1 MRFASLGGLALLL
14 STACGGANTAAEAK
28 APVAVTE
35 VSLEAEAERREGA
48 GSEADEERSAAI
60 EAARTAGVLGVLS
73 SEQGE
78 AFAALL
84 GTSGL
89 QSEGAFMPG
98 AEIGDGS
105 GVGGLGL
112 RGVGVGGGGTG
123 ELIGLGTIGTIG
135 HGAGPGTGGGAG
147 TGSGGGMGRGAGF
160 SGYGSGRTPSAPPPQ
175 VKLGAPTVQGKL
187 DPEIVRRILRR
198 HLPAVRYCYEKEQVK
213 SPQLAG
219 EVRLAFTIGAGGEVA
234 AVSLASSTLQ
244 NGAVESCVLGRV
256 RTMAFP
262 EPESGVVLVDVAME
276 FSTPPPPPTPPAAP
290 PAAPPATSGAA
301 P

>member
-48 GSEADEERSAAI
+48 ESEADEERSAAI

-123 ELIGLGTIGTIG
+123 EVIGLGTIGTIG
-135 HGAGPGTGGGAG
+135 RGAGTGTGGSAG
-147 TGSGGGMGRGAGF
+147 TGSGGF
-160 SGYGSGRTPSAPPPQ
+160 SGHGGANTPAPQ
-175 VKLGAPTVQGKL
+175 VTLGVPTVQGEL
-187 DPEIVRRILRR
+187 DAQIVRRIMRR
-198 HLPAVRYCYEKEQVK
+198 HLAVIRYCYEKELLHAPK
-213 SPQLAG
+213 LAG
-219 EVRLAFTIGAGGEVA
+219 ELRVAFTISPDGAVVA
-234 AVSLASSTLQ
+234 ASLASSTLRS
-244 NGAVESCVLGRV
+244 APVEGCVLARL
-256 RTMAFP
+256 RTMLFP
-262 EPESGVVLVDVAME
+262 KPHQGVAVVSLGMDFA
-276 FSTPPPPPTPPAAP
+276 PPPPPAP
-290 PAAPPATSGAA
+290 PAPPPAPPAPPASSGAG

>member
-1 MRFASLGGLALLL
+1 MRFASFGGLALLI

-28 APVAVTE
+28 PPVAVTE
-35 VSLEAEAERREGA
+35 VSLEAEAERPEA
-48 GSEADEERSAAI
+48 EEPAADEERSAAI
-60 EAARTAGVLGVLS
+60 EAARNAGVLGVLS

-84 GTSGL
+84 GTSSL

-98 AEIGDGS
+98 GEIGDGS

-123 ELIGLGTIGTIG
+123 EVIGLGTIGTIG
-135 HGAGPGTGGGAG
+135 TGGGAG
-147 TGSGGGMGRGAGF
+147 TGSGMGRGAGF
-160 SGYGSGRTPSAPPPQ
+160 SGYGSGRARSGPAPQ
-175 VKLGAPTVQGKL
+175 VKLGIPAVQGKL

-198 HLPAVRYCYEKEQVK
+198 HLAAVRYCYEKEQVK

-244 NGAVESCVLGRV
+244 NSAVESCVLARV
-256 RTMAFP
+256 KTMAFP
-262 EPESGVVLVDVAME
+262 QPESGVVLVDVAMD
-276 FSTPPPPPTPPAAP
+276 FSTPPAPPTPPAALPTPPAAP
-290 PAAPPATSGAA
+290 PASSGAG